1 MSVPGPDARTGEV
14 LRTTVNSFDLFDTLL
29 VRRALVPTR
38 VFEDVERATGA
49 RGFAQARVAAERAL
63 IARDQPYG
71 LAAIYAEMVRL
82 GHCDEA
88 TAFTLQQAEI
98 EAEFDHALPITENL
112 ARVADNDL
120 VVSDMYLPPDLLRR
134 LLRHVGL
141 QRHVNVVASNAGKH
155 KGTIWAELGERWL
168 IRRHTGDNAH
178 ADVALPRSLGIPAVH
193 YANSQPSQI
202 EQLLA
207 AHGQLELAGIVRA
220 LRLSCPHPDTSQD
233 GQLWQLAVQ
242 LNLPLLCL
250 VAGAL
255 APHAAAR
262 GLSPILFSARDCYQ
276 LSDIFGALFPTVASE
291 YAYVSRRAL
300 RENPAG
306 VAGLLQR
313 AGPAALVVD
322 IVSTGH
328 SWYGLAEAHRIP
340 VNLLALVRVDQHAY
354 AHNATQAQ
362 LDASAFLSFGCL
374 LRNSEFQDYS
384 NAIEVLNTAPHGST
398 QNLPAGP
405 GHVAPELAPGH
416 ELPAAVVAAVERAHR
431 AALVLVRKS
440 ARRLREELP
449 PHPDRQLLISLLQA
463 ISTNPQL
470 REIGKVLT

>member
-1 MSVPGPDARTGEV
+1 MNVPAPDAGTGTV

-38 VFEDVERATGA
+38 VFEDVERNTGA
-49 RGFAQARVAAERAL
+49 RGFAQARIAAERAL
-63 IARDQPYG
+63 IARDQSYD

-88 TAFTLQQAEI
+88 AALALQQAEI

-112 ARVADNDL
+112 AQVGENDL

-155 KGTIWAELGERWL
+155 TGTIWAELGERWL
-168 IRRHTGDNAH
+168 IRRHIGDNARS
-178 ADVALPRSLGIPAVH
+178 DVALPQSLGIPAVH

-207 AHGQLELAGIVRA
+207 AQGQVELAGIVRA
-220 LRLSCPHPDTSQD
+220 LRLSCPHPDASQD

-250 VAGAL
+250 AAGAL
-255 APHAAAR
+255 APHAAER

-276 LSDIFGALFPTVASE
+276 LSDIFGALFPAVASE

-300 RENPAG
+300 REDPAG
-306 VAGLLQR
+306 VAALLRR
-313 AGPAALVVD
+313 AGPSALVVD
-322 IVSTGH
+322 IASTGH
-328 SWYGLAEAHRIP
+328 SWYRLAEGNGIP
-340 VNLLALVRVDQHAY
+340 VKLLALVRVDRHAY
-354 AHNATQAQ
+354 AHNATQAE
-362 LDASAFLSFGCL
+362 LDASAWLTFGCM
-374 LRNSEFQDYS
+374 LRNSELPDYS

-398 QNLPAGP
+398 WALSTGP
-405 GHVAPELAPGH
+405 RHVAPELAPGH

-449 PHPDRQLLISLLQA
+449 RHPDRQLLISLLQA
-463 ISTNPQL
+463 ISANPLL